1 MILTELELELIEKYK
16 DRLRTA
22 KSNYVRNVIY
32 LDMLKLV
39 EIYNKITNTN
49 YKLNGNCSICQL
61 NFFKAFAVAYE
72 KYNESLVV
80 QKQVEPIT
88 DNQEVID
95 NTDTNNNK
103 KKKKTKKI

>member
-22 KSNYVRNVIY
+22 KSNYVRNVIHI
-32 LDMLKLV
+32 DMLKLV
-39 EIYNKITNTN
+39 DIYNKITNTK
-49 YKLNGNCSICQL
+49 YKLNGNCSMCQL
-61 NFFKAFAVAYE
+61 NFFKAFAVAYDR
-72 KYNESLVV
+72 YNESLV
-80 QKQVEPIT
+80 QKELEPIT

>member
-22 KSNYVRNVIY
+22 KSNYVRNVVHI
-32 LDMLKLV
+32 DMLKLV
-39 EIYNKITNTN
+39 DIYNKITNTN

-72 KYNESLVV
+72 KYEQSLV
-80 QKQVEPIT
+80 QKELEPIA

>member
-22 KSNYVRNVIY
+22 KSNYVRNVVHI
-32 LDMLKLV
+32 DMLKLV

-72 KYNESLVV
+72 KYEQSLVV
-80 QKQVEPIT
+80 QKQEEPIT

-95 NTDTNNNK
+95 NMDTTNNK

>member
-1 MILTELELELIEKYK
+1 MILSQIELELIEKYK

-22 KSNYVRNVIY
+22 KSNYVRNVVYI
-32 LDMLKLV
+32 DMLKLV

-72 KYNESLVV
+72 KYEQSLVV
-80 QKQVEPIT
+80 QKQEEPIT

>member
-1 MILTELELELIEKYK
+1 MILSELELELVNKYK

-22 KSNYVRNVIY
+22 KSNYVRNVVYI
-32 LDMLKLV
+32 DMLKLV

-61 NFFKAFAVAYE
+61 NFFKAFAVAYN
-72 KYNESLVV
+72 KYEQTLV
-80 QKQVEPIT
+80 QKELEPIT
-88 DNQEVID
+88 DNQEV
-95 NTDTNNNK
+95 NGNADTNNNK

>member
-1 MILTELELELIEKYK
+1 MLLTELELELIEKYK

-22 KSNYVRNVIY
+22 KSNYVKNVVHI
-32 LDMLKLV
+32 DMLKLV

-72 KYNESLVV
+72 KYEQSLVV
-80 QKQVEPIT
+80 QKQEEPIT

>member
-1 MILTELELELIEKYK
+1 MILTELELELLEKYK

-22 KSNYVRNVIY
+22 KSYYVRNVVYI
-32 LDMLKLV
+32 DMLKLV
-39 EIYNKITNTN
+39 DIYNKITNSN
-49 YKLNGNCSICQL
+49 YKLNGNCSVCQL

-72 KYNESLVV
+72 KYEQSLV
-80 QKQVEPIT
+80 QNELEPIT

>member
-22 KSNYVRNVIY
+22 KSNYVRNVIHI
-32 LDMLKLV
+32 DMLKLV
-39 EIYNKITNTN
+39 DIYNKITNTN
-49 YKLNGNCSICQL
+49 YKLNGNCSMCQL
-61 NFFKAFAVAYE
+61 NFFKAFAVAYD
-72 KYNESLVV
+72 KYNESLV
-80 QKQVEPIT
+80 QKELEHIT
-88 DNQEVID
+88 DNQEVIG

>member
-22 KSNYVRNVIY
+22 KSNYVRNVVHI
-32 LDMLKLV
+32 DMLKLV
-39 EIYNKITNTN
+39 DIYNKITNTN

-72 KYNESLVV
+72 KYEQSLVV
-80 QKQVEPIT
+80 QKQEEPIT

>member
-32 LDMLKLV
+32 IDMLKLV

-49 YKLNGNCSICQL
+49 YKLNGNCSMCQL
-61 NFFKAFAVAYE
+61 NFFKAFAVAYDR
-72 KYNESLVV
+72 YNESLV
-80 QKQVEPIT
+80 QNELEHIT
-88 DNQEVID
+88 DNQEVIG